1 MADKDLLYFNQTSA
15 QWELIN
21 SGAISDG
28 TNTIT
33 PNKIGLLTSLTSS
46 DKSSIV
52 ASLNETRASLTALK
66 GGSTRT
72 LQDIEI
78 LTLMGAI

>member
-15 QWELIN
+15 QWELVN

-33 PNKIGLLTSLTSS
+33 PNKIGLLTSLQTS
-46 DKSSIV
+46 DKSSLTNAI
-52 ASLNETRASLTALK
+52 NEVKATITSTK

-78 LTLMGAI
+78 LTLMGAM